1 MVKLFRALVFRHRL
15 KKQIRLADERKRR
28 TGKKQFVINLG
39 CLKYRLPPAVRVE
52 GAHPAAGSRKVLSAW
67 RDGRRHCGRSD
78 L

>member
-39 CLKYRLPPAVRVE
+39 GRPLCVSKEHIRRL
-52 GAHPAAGSRKVLSAW
+52 AAERF
-67 RDGRRHCGRSD
+67 
-78 L
+78 

>member
-39 CLKYRLPPAVRVE
+39 
-52 GAHPAAGSRKVLSAW
+52 
-67 RDGRRHCGRSD
+67 GRCACRRSTSGGWQPKGFIG
-78 L
+78 LA

>member
-39 CLKYRLPPAVRVE
+39 GRPLCVSKEHIR
-52 GAHPAAGSRKVLSAW
+52 AAGSRKVLSAW

>member
-39 CLKYRLPPAVRVE
+39 
-52 GAHPAAGSRKVLSAW
+52 
-67 RDGRRHCGRSD
+67 GRRCACRRSTSGGWQPKGFIG
-78 L
+78 LA

>member
-39 CLKYRLPPAVRVE
+39 GRPLCVSKEHIRRL
-52 GAHPAAGSRKVLSAW
+52 AARKVLSAW